1 MTTLAWFLA
10 IYGGRH
16 EIWSPLL
23 RDRQNVTFII
33 IIIIKPLCNHMHKT
47 TSKHTIQTHKCTCTH
62 KIKLQSKLSNKA
74 FISRETSLKIYYLL
88 HIYIIHIFNTN
99 IKKMENLL
107 NEIIQSAKMQNS
119 NGKWITTRD
128 QPKPVKPKKF
138 KLPKVKKLK
147 EKKRKLD

>member
-1 MTTLAWFLA
+1 MK
-10 IYGGRH
+10 YGPRYYDG
-16 EIWSPLL
+16 
-23 RDRQNVTFII
+23 QNVTFII
-33 IIIIKPLCNHMHKT
+33 IIIIKPLCNHMHRT

-88 HIYIIHIFNTN
+88 HIYIYIFNTN